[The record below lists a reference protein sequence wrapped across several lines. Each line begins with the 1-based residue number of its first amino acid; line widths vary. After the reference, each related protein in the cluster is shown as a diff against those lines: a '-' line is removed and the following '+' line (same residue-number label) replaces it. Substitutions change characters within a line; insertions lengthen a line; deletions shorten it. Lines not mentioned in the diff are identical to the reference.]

1 MEYLSKGWRKSSY
14 SSGADSN
21 CVEVAGR
28 RGAILVRDTK
38 QRGDGPVHRF
48 TSAEWRAFTTGVRA
62 GRPTPPEAVRPA

>member
-14 SSGADSN
+14 SGGADSD

-28 RGAILVRDTK
+28 PGAILVRDTK

-48 TSAEWRAFTTGVRA
+48 TSAEWRAFTTSIGAIRST
-62 GRPTPPEAVRPA
+62 RPEADCPA